1 MEKENP
7 LDPKSVQGVKYL
19 KRVFGLLERLAPAG
33 TERDSAGNRTLLFSH
48 YTGLILLGLFNPT
61 LQSLRGLQQLSG
73 LRKVQ
78 KLLGSRSASLGS
90 ESVRVFDPA
99 LMEPILQELIAEL
112 PKNLRHKPPADLPEE
127 LVRRLVAVDG
137 SVLKTLPQIV
147 AASGGKSTDW
157 RLHLQFEVFRGVP
170 GTAVITENN
179 VGGEA
184 DERRVLARTLAS
196 GKTYLI
202 DAGYERYGLFEQI
215 VQEQSDYVCRVQRR
229 KLEVLQERA
238 LSDEARAAGIL
249 SDEVVLPGRSRTNVG
264 PITHSVR
271 RIVIQAKSAP
281 GRRRTDR
288 KRSDEIILLTSLLG
302 VPAEVIAA
310 VYRLR
315 WLIELFFRFFKHV
328 LGCRELISLKTEG
341 VAIGVYC
348 ALIAALLLSLAA
360 GASVGRRGFELVCLF
375 LQGWA
380 EEDEVIAGLEKLARA
395 KNRSSR

>member
-19 KRVFGLLERLAPAG
+19 KRVFGLLERLAAAG
-33 TERDSAGNRTLLFSH
+33 SERDSAGNRTLLFSH
-48 YTGLILLGLFNPT
+48 HTGLILLGLFNPT

-395 KNRSSR
+395 KKRSSR